1 MQLCNDH
8 YMPAD
13 NDPPSS
19 APITAWFTGRL
30 PDAWTAAGAPTVTVD
45 REEIHVILTITAPEL
60 ADDLDDASR
69 TEAIEGRIAGF
80 REDTR
85 EKRMAI
91 AREAEHRFDRKVAWG
106 LRIGDRTVLYTHL
119 AVPVMTRLRQP
130 ERLVLDTLVGA
141 GVARSRSDALAW
153 CVRLVNKHSEAWLA
167 DLRDAIADVERIRA
181 DGPDQA
187 TA

>member
-1 MQLCNDH
+1 MT
-8 YMPAD
+8 
-13 NDPPSS
+13 S
-19 APITAWFTGRL
+19 ATDDQITAWFTGRL
-30 PDAWTAAGAPTVTVD
+30 PEAWAAGGAPTVTVD
-45 REEIHVILTITAPEL
+45 REEIHVILTATAPEL
-60 ADDLDDASR
+60 ADDADEASR

-85 EKRMAI
+85 EQRMAV

-106 LRIGDRTVLYTHL
+106 LRIGDRTALFTHL
-119 AVPVMTRLRQP
+119 AIPVMTRLRQP

-167 DLRDAIADVERIRA
+167 DLRGAIADVERIRA
-181 DGPDQA
+181 DGPDQPPA
-187 TA
+187 

>member
-1 MQLCNDH
+1 MQRNVTE
-8 YMPAD
+8 
-13 NDPPSS
+13 S
-19 APITAWFTGRL
+19 AVRGWFTGRL
-30 PDAWTAAGAPTVTVD
+30 PDNWSPKPLEIRID
-45 REEIHVILTITAPEL
+45 REEVQVVTHLVEPTI
-60 ADDLDDASR
+60 DDADE
-69 TEAIEGRIAGF
+69 EARSIAYAARIGGF

-85 EKRMAI
+85 EQRMAI

-106 LRIGDRTVLYTHL
+106 LRIGDRTVLFTHL

-181 DGPDQA
+181 DGPDQPPA
-187 TA
+187 